1 VRPNERKKWASNFEL
16 VCPNTNS
23 LTNWTKSR
31 DATNV
36 RMKLL
41 EEHLATKGY
50 NVTVS
55 SSYTYSGPSVIRI
68 PVIRIRV
75 RSGKFWVNYNCWN
88 CYYSLLL
95 LLYCYIHYC
104 RFKEKWVTFFL
115 LPIYEISPHRSGF
128 PFKPDHPSPIFRTA
142 EGLLHIL

>member
-1 VRPNERKKWASNFEL
+1 MSGKNERQILSYCARVQN
-16 VCPNTNS
+16 C

-31 DATNV
+31 DVTNV

-41 EEHLATKGY
+41 EEHLATKSC

-55 SSYTYSGPSVIRI
+55 LSYTYSGPSVIRI

-75 RSGKFWVNYNCWN
+75 WFGIFGVNYNGWN

-95 LLYCYIHYC
+95 LLLLYCYVHYC
-104 RFKEKWVTFFL
+104 RFKENKETFFFVTYL
-115 LPIYEISPHRSGF
+115 RIF
-128 PFKPDHPSPIFRTA
+128 PSLVQIP
-142 EGLLHIL
+142 G